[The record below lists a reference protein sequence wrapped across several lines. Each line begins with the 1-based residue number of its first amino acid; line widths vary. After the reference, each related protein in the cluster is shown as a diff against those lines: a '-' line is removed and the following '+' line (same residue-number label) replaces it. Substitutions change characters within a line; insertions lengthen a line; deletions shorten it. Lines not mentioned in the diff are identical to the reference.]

1 MAIVK
6 PEIGPGFFD
15 DLGSED
21 MSIIKAFNEIIANSI
36 DSWIQK
42 GKTKT
47 SRGQLLISIEHKDDA
62 LIITDNAAGMNKQ
75 DMINAMGFGVA
86 QKSKSEFG
94 DELMGT
100 YGFGLKASTSALG
113 RHFEVISKIANS
125 KIIHSVMPI
134 GKMKDEQSWQSD
146 IEEKINPKSLIEEKF
161 IKSYLKLGKADS
173 GTMIYISDLRT
184 GLNLDDL
191 FINKKYFINELG
203 NSWKMFIEEN
213 EFGNPVKISLNG
225 ELIKTPEKGYDQG
238 GQIPH
243 SQIDFEFPVYFDVK
257 EAGKLIEKEE
267 WVTGSIW
274 VNNKGGQVDAGG
286 FNVYRRGQLVQRKD
300 HSIFRIILE
309 NARVEG
315 ELHLDF
321 IPANQ
326 RKTYFN
332 TEDPGYKA
340 VRKFLKDGFV
350 PNTAVHSKI
359 LNRDVLADSVLL
371 NQWLVE
377 KWYGHFLSIVEDL
390 ELPNE
395 LKRFKKVNPEEPKLP
410 KGPTPPEGPKSPEP
424 PNPPKEEVFIPL
436 SDDAFKFEGVKYSII
451 YIKGNCG
458 GNVYAYKVDKNR
470 IQINVDD
477 NIDIVKTAFQKDL
490 LKIVE
495 GPVRSGYQKI
505 AKDLI
510 TQSVIQQFLTRTLG
524 PNEALKQSQ
533 KWLKFV
539 NRK

>member
-1 MAIVK
+1 MSIVK

-21 MSIIKAFNEIIANSI
+21 MSVLKAFNEIIANSI

-47 SRGQLLISIEHKDDA
+47 SRGQLLINIEHKDNA
-62 LIITDNAAGMNKQ
+62 FIISDNAGGMNKQ
-75 DMINAMGFGVA
+75 DMVNAMGFGVA
-86 QKSKSEFG
+86 QKSSSEFG
-94 DELMGT
+94 DDLMGT
-100 YGFGLKASTSALG
+100 YGFGLKAATSAIG
-113 RHFEVISKIANS
+113 RHFEVISKMANK

-146 IEEKINPKSLIEEKF
+146 IEEKINPKSLIDEKF
-161 IKSYLKLGKADS
+161 IKSYIKLGKSDS

-184 GLNLDDL
+184 GLDIEGL
-191 FINKKYFINELG
+191 FLNQGYLINELG
-203 NSWKMFIEEN
+203 NSWKVFIDEN
-213 EFGNPVKISLNG
+213 DFGKPVKITLNG

-243 SQIDFEFPVYFDVK
+243 TQIDFEFPVYFDAK
-257 EAGKLIEKEE
+257 EDGKLIEKEE

-309 NARVEG
+309 NARIEG

-340 VRKFLKDGFV
+340 VRTFLRSGFV

-359 LNRDVLADSVLL
+359 LNREVLSDSVLL
-371 NQWLVE
+371 NQWIVD

-390 ELPNE
+390 ELPKE
-395 LKRFKKVNPEEPKLP
+395 LKGSKKQIL
-410 KGPTPPEGPKSPEP
+410 
-424 PNPPKEEVFIPL
+424 
-436 SDDAFKFEGVKYSII
+436 
-451 YIKGNCG
+451 
-458 GNVYAYKVDKNR
+458 KN
-470 IQINVDD
+470 QHLLKDPHLL
-477 NIDIVKTAFQKDL
+477 KDL
-490 LKIVE
+490 HL
-495 GPVRSGYQKI
+495 
-505 AKDLI
+505 
-510 TQSVIQQFLTRTLG
+510 
-524 PNEALKQSQ
+524 
-533 KWLKFV
+533 
-539 NRK
+539 